1 MVQGSLDIVHCGV
14 WHSASLKDLQTFLG
28 GLLFGCCLDQAVN
41 LLPVLY
47 SITVRGEA
55 SICLPLGVPQLITQ
69 HAKQFVVPASEKNVS
84 VESLVASVGH
94 NGCFS

>member
-1 MVQGSLDIVHCGV
+1 MVQGSLDIIHRGV
-14 WHSASLKDLQTFLG
+14 WHSASLKDLQPFLG
-28 GLLFGCCLDQAVN
+28 GLLFGCCLDQTVN
-41 LLPVLY
+41 LFPVLY

-55 SICLPLGVPQLITQ
+55 SVCLPLGVSQLITQ

-84 VESLVASVGH
+84 VESLIASVRY